1 MSNAA
6 LARQIDD
13 AIGAHGLWK
22 MRLRTAIRTHQSEVT
37 PHEASGDCNCKFGK
51 WLHDPA
57 FDPSHR
63 NGIPHSVITRVHAEF
78 HREAGR
84 VLQLALDGQDR
95 AAGEALDGT
104 YTTTSEKLVRAL
116 MKWKSE
122 LLQPA

>member
-6 LARQIDD
+6 LVSQIEE

-22 MRLRTAIRTHQSEVT
+22 MRLRGAIRSGTCDLTVQ
-37 PHEASGDCNCKFGK
+37 EASGDCNCKFGK

-57 FDPSHR
+57 FAPAHKGGVPHR
-63 NGIPHSVITRVHAEF
+63 VVTRVHAEF

-84 VLQLALDGQDR
+84 VLQLALAGDQ
-95 AAGEALDGT
+95 AAADAAMAGPFTE
-104 YTTTSEKLVRAL
+104 TSEKLVRAL
-116 MKWKSE
+116 LKWKGE